1 MKQKKYTI
9 RRISVGILSIFIS
22 TSSLKVGTAKAL
34 MDTNNKVIVDEN
46 GVRPVVEPIP
56 SENKTSVKQ
65 TDKPVRKPLEK
76 SEDKLEGKPVRKPP
90 VKQTEKPVNKPSDKP
105 GRKPPVKQTEKP
117 VNKPSDKPG
126 RKPLVES
133 KEDKIPVKKDDD
145 NKFPAMSDKEK
156 YHDVNNSPNKDLLF
170 ANLSGRNIKVEYKKG
185 SISADKLHVESLND
199 NKLNKS
205 IKNKLGNDYKII
217 ETFEIHFEKD
227 DKKVDS
233 NKERTV
239 KIAITKKNNTELEV
253 YHIPND
259 NSLEKVNSKYSD
271 GELQFNINHFSK
283 FTIVERIK
291 IGTKNLEERAQVV
304 IPETT
309 VDVKKEELPETLT
322 KKINNV
328 NENSSLPKTGIKT
341 VALEVVGV
349 MLILAAILIRREQ
362 KKN

>member
-22 TSSLKVGTAKAL
+22 MGSLKVGTAKAL
-34 MDTNNKVIVDEN
+34 MDTDNKVIVDEN

-56 SENKTSVKQ
+56 SENKTPVKQ

-76 SEDKLEGKPVRKPP
+76 SEDKLEGKPVRKPS
-90 VKQTEKPVNKPSDKP
+90 VKQTEKPMEKSVNKSSDKL
-105 GRKPPVKQTEKP
+105 
-117 VNKPSDKPG
+117 D
-126 RKPLVES
+126 RKPLVDS

-145 NKFPAMSDKEK
+145 NKFPAMLDKEK

-170 ANLSGRNIKVEYKKG
+170 ANLSGRDIKVEYKKG
-185 SISADKLHVESLND
+185 SISADKLYVESLND

-233 NKERTV
+233 NEERTV
-239 KIAITKKNNTELEV
+239 KIAITKKDNTELEV

-291 IGTKNLEERAQVV
+291 IGTKNLEERVQVV

-309 VDVKKEELPETLT
+309 VDVKKEELPDTLT
-322 KKINNV
+322 KKINNA

-349 MLILAAILIRREQ
+349 MLILTAILIRREQ

>member
-9 RRISVGILSIFIS
+9 RNISVGILSIFIS
-22 TSSLKVGTAKAL
+22 TGSLKVG
-34 MDTNNKVIVDEN
+34 
-46 GVRPVVEPIP
+46 
-56 SENKTSVKQ
+56 

-76 SEDKLEGKPVRKPP
+76 TEDKLAGKPVRKPP
-90 VKQTEKPVNKPSDKP
+90 VKQTEKPI
-105 GRKPPVKQTEKP
+105 GKP
-117 VNKPSDKPG
+117 VNKPSDKPD
-126 RKPLVES
+126 RKPLVEP
-133 KEDKIPVKKDDD
+133 KEDKTPVKKDDD
-145 NKFPAMSDKEK
+145 NKFPVMSDKEK

-170 ANLSGRNIKVEYKKG
+170 ANLSGHDIKVEYKKG
-185 SISADKLHVESLND
+185 SISADKVHVESLND

-205 IKNKLGNDYKII
+205 IRNKLGNDYKII

-233 NKERTV
+233 NEERTV
-239 KIAITKKNNTELEV
+239 KIIITKKDNTELEV

-291 IGTKNLEERAQVV
+291 IGTKNLEERARVV

-328 NENSSLPKTGIKT
+328 NEISSLPKTGIKT

-349 MLILAAILIRREQ
+349 MLILAAILIRRGQ

>member
-1 MKQKKYTI
+1 MKRNRYRYSIRKVTVGVTSIIIGLSAGEIGTI
-9 RRISVGILSIFIS
+9 NAAKNTNIIS
-22 TSSLKVGTAKAL
+22 
-34 MDTNNKVIVDEN
+34 DNKVIIDEN
-46 GVRPVVEPIP
+46 GVRPIL
-56 SENKTSVKQ
+56 SENTTEKPGNKPPVKS
-65 TDKPVRKPLEK
+65 TEKPDRKPLEK

-90 VKQTEKPVNKPSDKP
+90 VKQTEKPIEKPENKPSDKP
-105 GRKPPVKQTEKP
+105 
-117 VNKPSDKPG
+117 D
-126 RKPLVES
+126 RKPLVEL

-145 NKFPAMSDKEK
+145 NKFPAMLDKEK

-170 ANLSGRNIKVEYKKG
+170 ANLSGRDIKVEYKKG
-185 SISADKLHVESLND
+185 SISADKLYVESLND

-233 NKERTV
+233 NEERTV
-239 KIAITKKNNTELEV
+239 KIAITKKDNTELEV

-328 NENSSLPKTGIKT
+328 NEVSSLPKTGIKT

-349 MLILAAILIRREQ
+349 MLILAAILIRRGQ